1 MCPQRASLHLLSL
14 DWKRSSCFSTLPL
27 VLPSFAFAL
36 DLELPA
42 SQPQELQSISF
53 FLHIHATQH
62 KRDETR
68 YTRLISSNSLGTDAE
83 AGVSSASSATDVRTL
98 LEGPALIVL
107 LPPSAAK
114 DTSGQAVG
122 SARLGKGPVGF
133 EAFPAFLPVDLTVG
147 LRSGLAF
154 FEPGLALEAA
164 APFDS
169 CFELDPAAA
178 GVGCDF
184 MIEDD
189 DEEATAFAGKD
200 ADIFSF
206 LACQILTI
214 GVRIVSGR
222 VASGAIVATILG
234 GSTLVLAISEPCVG
248 VGSSDA
254 RSALVGDSVWAV
266 GVAVVFVV
274 VAKLL
279 QTVCAAPLGSALF
292 RGPFVSLSVD
302 GLALLSPASFFP
314 LSAL

>member
-1 MCPQRASLHLLSL
+1 MCPRRASLHLLSL

-42 SQPQELQSISF
+42 SQPQGLQSISF
-53 FLHIHATQH
+53 FLHMRATQH
-62 KRDETR
+62 KRDEIR
-68 YTRLISSNSLGTDAE
+68 YTRLISPNSLGTDAE

-98 LEGPALIVL
+98 LEGPAFVL
-107 LPPSAAK
+107 LLLPSAAK

-122 SARLGKGPVGF
+122 SARLGNGSVGF
-133 EAFPAFLPVDLTVG
+133 EDFPAFLPVDLTDG

-164 APFDS
+164 APFDDN

-178 GVGCDF
+178 GVCDF

-189 DEEATAFAGKD
+189 DEDATAFAGTD

-214 GVRIVSGR
+214 GVRIVSRR
-222 VASGAIVATILG
+222 VASGAIVATVLG
-234 GSTLVLAISEPCVG
+234 GSTLVPAISVPCVG

-266 GVAVVFVV
+266 GVVVVFVV
-274 VAKLL
+274 VARLL
-279 QTVCAAPLGSALF
+279 QTV
-292 RGPFVSLSVD
+292 
-302 GLALLSPASFFP
+302 
-314 LSAL
+314 